1 MPEVDPY
8 SSNNPTGVQDRLPD
22 AMRDARNKVK
32 DVASQAKQKASEMAD
47 KASEYGRTALDK
59 VDEKRTGAASAL
71 ESTASGL
78 RSSGEKVTQWGGV
91 AAEKIE
97 GTAQYL
103 REHDTRRMAGD
114 LEAVVRR
121 NPGPS
126 IMIAAAF
133 GFFLGAA
140 LRRD

>member
-1 MPEVDPY
+1 MPEEPY
-8 SSNNPTGVQDRLPD
+8 SSNSPTGVQDRLPD
-22 AMRDARNKVK
+22 SARDAREKVK
-32 DVASQAKQKASEMAD
+32 DVASQAKQKASELAD
-47 KASEYGRTALDK
+47 KASQYGRTALEK
-59 VDEKRTGAASAL
+59 VDEKRTDAASAL
-71 ESTASGL
+71 ESTASGI
-78 RSSGEKVTQWGGV
+78 RSSGERVTQWGEA
-91 AAEKIE
+91 AAEKLQ

-103 REHDTRRMAGD
+103 RDHDTRRMAGD

-126 IMIAAAF
+126 MLIAAAF